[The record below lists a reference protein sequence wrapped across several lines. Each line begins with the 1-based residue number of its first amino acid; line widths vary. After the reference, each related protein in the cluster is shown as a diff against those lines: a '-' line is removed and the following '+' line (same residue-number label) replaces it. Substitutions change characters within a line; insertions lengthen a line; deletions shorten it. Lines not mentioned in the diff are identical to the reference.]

1 MTNGFQN
8 LAHLFFIFFY
18 FSLAAQNPPASIA
31 ERQVIK
37 DRLTSLNGREL
48 TFGDIVGRQLKS
60 RGEVKFPHPYQRVL
74 SFQYRRALAK
84 AKSEK
89 WEEPVTPHPSIIRTG
104 GGSAGSWV
112 DRVDYFF
119 DSIVEEEL

>member
-8 LAHLFFIFFY
+8 LAPLFFIFFY
-18 FSLAAQNPPASIA
+18 FSLAAQNPPATIA

-37 DRLTSLNGREL
+37 DRLSLNGREL
-48 TFGDIVGRQLKS
+48 TFGDIVGRQLQS
-60 RGEVKFPHPYQRVL
+60 RGEVKYPYPYQRVL

-119 DSIVEEEL
+119 DSIVEEEM